1 MEVYEYIHCIYV
13 LIYLLQTTN
22 PVLGKE
28 CYNFDCY
35 YTSNCKGDH
44 DNKTGICTGTCS
56 EGWYGP
62 TCQMEN
68 VALGKSVEQNIPRTG
83 EWKTGYV
90 VDGNISTSVCVAEG
104 GLDPLQVDVD
114 LNQVYLVKNVT
125 IYYSPNDKNTIY
137 GFSVYTAF
145 THDREEG
152 NSTLCY
158 QHGSGEDVPD
168 IINIEC
174 SSSGSFV
181 IIMNSRLNPP
191 YPESYSKE
199 PGLELCEVQ
208 VFVCSNGTFGVQCE
222 YTCHCNGGKRC
233 DDRTGVCPPNVERK
247 CDFGWIGDK
256 CDRNCLY
263 DNTYGNN
270 CDKACSDR
278 HCLNQSPCNPSN
290 GSCDDGCEDGY
301 IGIDCILMQP
311 KVEVQ
316 NCVSGTY
323 GTKCD
328 LLCSGRHCL
337 HQSSCNPSNGSC
349 DDGCEDGYTGID
361 CTYTQPQAGKQLQ
374 VDDTGLTHLHVGI
387 IGFVC
392 GLVVCIL
399 CVGIIYACC
408 RSRSKERPL
417 VVDYKRKQ
425 SGPIYDDI
433 NGDFRHPQIAAIS
446 NIGYDDVI
454 DGNQTTT
461 LPRIHTANRP
471 LPEIVID
478 DTKGFD
484 TCSSN
489 GSDCSQCRGD
499 RGRHKAHKRPA
510 INLSKSQ
517 NENHYMDIP
526 ASSPTDK
533 YSKGSLYDTIAELR
547 EGRNGSYEL
556 DNSVPDNTNQSGK
569 NNHYIRMDSS
579 SMEGSSEKRT
589 KAVPYNNLIE
599 DRYGLQEP
607 DNMVPVNTH
616 PSEEDN
622 KYTRM
627 DSTSPGTSTERSVK
641 GAMYNNIKT
650 VEINPEDRYGLRE
663 PENTVPVNTHLS
675 EKDNQ
680 YIRMDSTSPR
690 ASTKMSARGAQYN
703 NIDTVGIN
711 LEDRYGLQE
720 PDSPV
725 HADAHQLGKEVPYI
739 RMDSPSRETSPAKG
753 AQGGPYHNI
762 TGAVPINGADRYGLQ
777 IPGSAIPAD
786 THQNVN
792 DNHYT
797 PMDST
802 DKKSPEKS
810 AINGP
815 YNNITDQVRIN
826 PEDRYGL
833 QEPDNLVHVEIHQPA
848 DTHQRGDTSNPLSLD
863 TKHHSTD
870 NNSTK
875 IAGIDL
881 NDNIARRDD
890 FVDHGYL
897 TSQIL
902 IPPDS
907 DESKS

>member
-13 LIYLLQTTN
+13 LIYMLQTTN

-68 VALGKSVEQNIPRTG
+68 VAFGKSVEQNIPRTG
-83 EWKTGYV
+83 DWKTGYV
-90 VDGNISTSVCVAEG
+90 VDGNTSTSVCIAG
-104 GLDPLQVDVD
+104 GGPDPLQVDVD
-114 LNQVYLVKNVT
+114 LNQVYTVKNVT
-125 IYYSPNDKNTIY
+125 IYYKPNDQNTIY

-145 THDREEG
+145 TPDLEDG
-152 NSTLCY
+152 NGTLCY

-174 SSSGSFV
+174 SSAGNFV
-181 IIMNSRLNPP
+181 IIMNSRLKPP

-199 PGLELCEVQ
+199 SGLELCEVQ
-208 VFVCSNGTFGVQCE
+208 VFACSNGTFGDQCE
-222 YTCHCNGGKRC
+222 YTCHCNGSKRC
-233 DDRTGVCPPNVERK
+233 DDQTGLCPPNVEGK
-247 CDFGWIGDK
+247 CAFGWIGDK

-263 DNTYGNN
+263 DNTYGTN

-278 HCLNQSPCNPSN
+278 HCLNQSSCNPSN
-290 GSCDDGCEDGY
+290 GSCDNGCEDGY
-301 IGIDCILMQP
+301 IGIDCTLMQP
-311 KVEVQ
+311 KVEVYD
-316 NCVSGTY
+316 CVSGMY

-328 LLCSGRHCL
+328 LVCSGRHCL

-349 DDGCEDGYTGID
+349 DDGCEDGYIGID
-361 CTYTQPQAGKQLQ
+361 CTYTQPQAGEQLQ
-374 VDDTGLTHLHVGI
+374 TDDTGLTHLHVGI

-399 CVGIIYACC
+399 CVVVIYACC
-408 RSRSKERPL
+408 RCRSTARPQAI
-417 VVDYKRKQ
+417 DYKRKE

-446 NIGYDDVI
+446 NIGYDDDI
-454 DGNQTTT
+454 GLNQTTT
-461 LPRIHTANRP
+461 LSRAQTANRP

-499 RGRHKAHKRPA
+499 LDRHKAHKRPA

-526 ASSPTDK
+526 GSSPTDK
-533 YSKGSLYDTIAELR
+533 YPKGSLYDTIAEPR
-547 EGRNGSYEL
+547 EGRNGPYEL
-556 DNSVPDNTNQSGK
+556 DNAVPINTNESGK
-569 NNHYIRMDSS
+569 DNHYIRMDSS
-579 SMEGSSEKRT
+579 STEGSPEKRT
-589 KAVPYNNLIE
+589 KGVPHNKEPGIMVPVNTHTSEKDKYIRMDSTSPRTSTERSAKGAMYNNVESVEINPE

-607 DNMVPVNTH
+607 DNQLLVNTRH
-616 PSEEDN
+616 
-622 KYTRM
+622 
-627 DSTSPGTSTERSVK
+627 
-641 GAMYNNIKT
+641 
-650 VEINPEDRYGLRE
+650 
-663 PENTVPVNTHLS
+663 S

-690 ASTKMSARGAQYN
+690 TSTERGAKGAQYG
-703 NIDTVGIN
+703 NIETVGIN
-711 LEDRYGLQE
+711 PKDRYGLQE
-720 PDSPV
+720 PDSPGP
-725 HADAHQLGKEVPYI
+725 ADAHQLGKELPYI
-739 RMDSPSRETSPAKG
+739 QMDSSSGETSHAG
-753 AQGGPYHNI
+753 DTRGGPYHNI
-762 TGAVPINGADRYGLQ
+762 TAVVPINGDGRYELKE
-777 IPGSAIPAD
+777 PGSAVSVDA
-786 THQNVN
+786 HQNVD

-797 PMDST
+797 RMDSA
-802 DKKSPEKS
+802 DKMSPEKS
-810 AINGP
+810 VISGP

-826 PEDRYGL
+826 PQPVLYNNVKEVVGINPEDRYGL
-833 QEPDNLVHVEIHQPA
+833 NESDSPMST
-848 DTHQRGDTSNPLSLD
+848 DTHQRGYTTNPLSLD

-870 NNSTK
+870 INE
-875 IAGIDL
+875 
-881 NDNIARRDD
+881 NIAKNI
-890 FVDHGYL
+890 VDHGYL
-897 TSQIL
+897 TSQII
-902 IPPDS
+902 IPSDS
-907 DESKS
+907 NESKS